1 MSKAKAV
8 RGALSNIIDAV
19 DLFRKKPISKEE
31 QELLDKLRG
40 STLRTFEGETLDL
53 SKYSDDE
60 LLKVAKPVPWP
71 DPHHSDREMSKFM
84 GLSDEFIDA
93 EKEAGV
99 RFFEKPTYFED
110 IKDSISSS
118 QLNDLEQIFGR
129 KLNTYKIN
137 DILADPEQPLSDLI
151 KSSLKD
157 EDRTKGSSFIV
168 WDPEKQ
174 TRYLANTSGANKYIR
189 MWTGIDYE

>member
-40 STLRTFEGETLDL
+40 LTLRTFEGETLDL
-53 SKYSDDE
+53 SKYGDDE
-60 LLKVAKPVPWP
+60 LLKVAKPI
-71 DPHHSDREMSKFM
+71 SGREMSKFM
-84 GLSDEFIDA
+84 GASDEYLDA
-93 EKEAGV
+93 QETGV

-157 EDRTKGSSFIV
+157 EDRIKGSSFIV